1 MSRARSQRLAASLSV
16 GSALADVA
24 TPLGGATSRGG
35 PQPGEAIATAR
46 SLAVVDATS
55 DGGVTAIAK
64 SATTVGT
71 KISRP
76 GPHRRGR
83 APAVVPRA
91 FARECSIMWSMR
103 CSQARDVLDARIQSI
118 AL

>member
-16 GSALADVA
+16 GPAFVDVA
-24 TPLGGATSRGG
+24 SALGGATSRGG
-35 PQPGEAIATAR
+35 PQPGEVIATAR
-46 SLAVVDATS
+46 SPAVVDATS
-55 DGGVTAIAK
+55 DGGVTAIAN
-64 SATTVGT
+64 SATPVGA

-76 GPHRRGR
+76 GPHRRGC

-103 CSQARDVLDARIQSI
+103 CGQARDVVDALIQSI

>member
-1 MSRARSQRLAASLSV
+1 MC
-16 GSALADVA
+16 SALTDVA

-64 SATTVGT
+64 SATPVGA

-76 GPHRRGR
+76 GPHRRGC

-103 CSQARDVLDARIQSI
+103 CSQARDLLDALSQAI